1 MRRFRALLT
10 LTLAVPTLAVLI
22 LLTLRTVAQTW
33 GNGGLWNKEIVMT
46 ELPGGVIEVRVI
58 EPTVTALDW
67 LLLIAIYGAV
77 IALQVPLA
85 YLVRRAWRSLRIR
98 A

>member
-1 MRRFRALLT
+1 MEDPERA
-10 LTLAVPTLAVLI
+10 
-22 LLTLRTVAQTW
+22 
-33 GNGGLWNKEIVMT
+33 
-46 ELPGGVIEVRVI
+46 
-58 EPTVTALDW
+58 VTILDW
-67 LLLIAIYGAV
+67 LLFIAFYGAV